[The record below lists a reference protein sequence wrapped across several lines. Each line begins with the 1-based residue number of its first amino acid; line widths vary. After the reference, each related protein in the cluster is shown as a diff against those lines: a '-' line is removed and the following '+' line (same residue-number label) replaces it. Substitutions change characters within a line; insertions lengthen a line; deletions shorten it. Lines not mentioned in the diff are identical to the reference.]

1 MATHDYVISNAS
13 GASVRADLN
22 NALAAIVS
30 NNSNATSP
38 ATTYAYQW
46 WADTTTGQ
54 LKLRNSANSAWI
66 TIFELDGTMLMED
79 GTVSAPGLAFAS
91 DTEHWFLRPA
101 QLTRLTLLLAVQSAL
116 RLAPLRLYLTTPA
129 MMSTSAWSQT
139 ATQTCCLSMQEMI
152 ASELEQM
159 GQHHYFRCRRIKPR
173 TLLGLDATT
182 INTEVTTI
190 RATETDSY
198 VGAYINQ
205 VRRQHKPDPYWYS
218 TPQQIPTLLTT
229 MMPFLLFATTE
240 ELALERRRLTARF
253 TSILLQLVQ

>member
-79 GTVSAPGLAFAS
+79 GTLAAPGLAFAS
-91 DTEHWFLRPA
+91 DLDTGFSRSASNKINFSTGGAE
-101 QLTRLTLLLAVQSAL
+101 RLEIAI
-116 RLAPLRLYLTTPA
+116 LRLYLRLA
-129 MMSTSAWSQT
+129 MMLTSAWSQT
-139 ATQTCCLSMQEMI
+139 ATRTCCLSMVEII
-152 ASELEQM
+152 A
-159 GQHHYFRCRRIKPR
+159 
-173 TLLGLDATT
+173 
-182 INTEVTTI
+182 
-190 RATETDSY
+190 
-198 VGAYINQ
+198 
-205 VRRQHKPDPYWYS
+205 
-218 TPQQIPTLLTT
+218 
-229 MMPFLLFATTE
+229 
-240 ELALERRRLTARF
+240 
-253 TSILLQLVQ
+253 